1 MTTTPFTETRG
12 TERSRNLPEVTQ
24 QLVSETGI
32 NLRPC
37 SPRAKAASQQDGVS
51 PQSYRMGPQDLG
63 PTDEAK
69 GKDGGHPVSLLPP
82 RLLSEHQLQYTSWQN
97 TARAMLAA
105 PEAGKR
111 RMAEREGKKMRNGF
125 GEKKCTR
132 QMVLGDT
139 LPAVEPQ
146 RERAKPRRN
155 VRVSLQLSH
164 PGHALGRCR
173 EHDIDSVAQGSLSS
187 VRTWE
192 EPPKEGIPRSPGG
205 APGPKL
211 SSSALQRKQG
221 KIAVQSYLDSTQHR
235 VTSHLNNQRWLPE
248 RGSL

>member
-24 QLVSETGI
+24 QEVSETGI

-37 SPRAKAASQQDGVS
+37 SPRVKAASQQDGVN
-51 PQSYRMGPQDLG
+51 PQSYRMDPWDLG
-63 PTDEAK
+63 RTDEAK
-69 GKDGGHPVSLLPP
+69 GKDGGHPLSLSPP
-82 RLLSEHQLQYTSWQN
+82 RFLSEHQLQYTSCQN

-111 RMAEREGKKMRNGF
+111 RMSEREGKKMSNGF

-132 QMVLGDT
+132 EMVLGDT
-139 LPAVEPQ
+139 LPAVERQ
-146 RERAKPRRN
+146 RQRAKPRRN
-155 VRVSLQLSH
+155 VQVSLQLSH

-173 EHDIDSVAQGSLSS
+173 EHDIDSVTQGSLSS
-187 VRTWE
+187 VRTWK
-192 EPPKEGIPRSPGG
+192 EPPKEGTPRSPGR
-205 APGPKL
+205 APGPRL

-221 KIAVQSYLDSTQHR
+221 KIAVQSYPDSMQRR